1 MRLFF
6 AGFSRFL
13 AHFIENIVNI
23 FFGRPILTTPIT
35 HSTILEWLDYLAQ
48 QGKSKLTIATYRRGL
63 VHFVTWSEQTYGQ
76 PFDPSAIIPR
86 DVAEWKARQ
95 QTVEKAP
102 PATVNARLT
111 ALSRFFKWALARG
124 YCRTDPTAEIKNVRP
139 MVRQPKALS
148 DTYVRRLLRYVHQSG
163 HKRDAALVE
172 IMLGSG
178 LRVSEAL
185 ALRVGDIAF
194 NGRSGEVTVRRGK
207 GGVHRVVPLTS
218 PVRQALKAYL
228 ELQPELKPD
237 DPLWIGERGPLHD
250 RSGVFNLLK
259 KYARLAGLDPDL
271 ISPHILRHTFAT
283 RYLAANPDD
292 LRGLAAILGHAN
304 LNTVMIYTQPTV
316 SDLMTRMEKAEL
328 AG

>member
-1 MRLFF
+1 M
-6 AGFSRFL
+6 
-13 AHFIENIVNI
+13 
-23 FFGRPILTTPIT
+23 TTPIT
-35 HSTILEWLDYLAQ
+35 DPTILEWLDYLAH

-95 QTVEKAP
+95 QMVEKAP
-102 PATVNARLT
+102 PATINARLT
-111 ALSRFFKWALARG
+111 ALSRYFKWTLARS
-124 YCRTDPTAEIKNVRP
+124 YCRSDPTAEIKSLRP
-139 MVRQPKALS
+139 PARQPKALP
-148 DTYVRRLLRYVHQSG
+148 DTYVRRLLRHVHQTG

-185 ALRVGDIAF
+185 ALRVGDIAL
-194 NGRSGEVTVRRGK
+194 NGRTPSSGSGRGGEVTVRRGK

-218 PVRQALKAYL
+218 PVRQALKVYL
-228 ELQPELKPD
+228 ESQPELKPD

-316 SDLMTRMEKAEL
+316 SDLMTRMEKAEMN
-328 AG
+328 G